1 MDRATGLLADAF
13 TPPEQRYV
21 EYFLE
26 GTEPPELRPTP
37 WIVFQYGPL
46 GGD

>member
-1 MDRATGLLADAF
+1 M
-13 TPPEQRYV
+13 

-26 GTEPPELRPTP
+26 GTEPPELRPSP
-37 WIVFQYGPL
+37 WVVFQYGPL